1 MDMYKQWA
9 DLGQADEAISQAD
22 ALAIL
27 HGERDGEPIELLP
40 LLEAAGAVR
49 RRYFGNTVTAH
60 ILDNVQNGACPED
73 CNYCGQSKISDSPIK
88 PYKIKPVDEIVAEAK
103 QAKEAGAWRFC
114 MALSG
119 RGPDDRD
126 IEHMGEAIR
135 RISDMGL
142 RTCLSAGLMDDA
154 KAKSLK
160 SAGLDRLNH
169 NLNTSEK
176 HYPSICTTHT
186 YEDRMN
192 TLRAAREA
200 GLGTCSG
207 LIAGMGEGYEDL
219 VSVAFELRKLGSE
232 SIPVNF
238 LLPIEGNPL
247 LDSACEGQALNPQL
261 VLRIL
266 CMVRLVNP
274 TAEVRVGAG
283 REHHLRSM
291 QSFALW
297 PANSLFVDGY
307 LLTEGSEA
315 AATFQ
320 MIRDAGY
327 ELAVEGG
334 QAPQAMDAAAAATAG
349 AAATKAQGCCGS
361 GHGNGGGGA
370 GSSRPTVNDGLP
382 RLKSTVT
389 DGKRFVPAGEVR
401 LPQR

>member
-1 MDMYKQWA
+1 MLYTPSLASRRAGAALEGQIFMDIYKRWTDA
-9 DLGQADEAISQAD
+9 GLADEAISRDD

-27 HGERDGEPIELLP
+27 RGEHAGQPIELLP

-49 RRYFGNTVTAH
+49 RHYFGHTVTAH

-73 CNYCGQSKISDSPIK
+73 CNYCGQSKISESPIK
-88 PYKIKPVDEIVAEAK
+88 PYKIKPVDAIVAEAER
-103 QAKEAGAWRFC
+103 AKASGAWRFC

-126 IEHMGEAIR
+126 ITHMGEAIR

-142 RTCLSAGLMDDA
+142 RTCLSAGLMDGDKA
-154 KAKSLK
+154 KALK
-160 SAGLDRLNH
+160 DAGLDRLNH
-169 NLNTSEK
+169 NLNTSER
-176 HYPSICTTHT
+176 HYPAICTTHT

-219 VSVAFELRKLGSE
+219 ASVAFELRSLRSE

-247 LDSACEGQALNPQL
+247 LDSACEGAPLNPQL

-274 TAEVRVGAG
+274 TAEVRVAAG
-283 REHHLRSM
+283 REHHLRSL
-291 QSFALW
+291 QAFALW
-297 PANSLFVDGY
+297 PANSLFVEGY

-320 MIRDAGY
+320 MIRDAGF
-327 ELAVEGG
+327 ELAVEG
-334 QAPQAMDAAAAATAG
+334 T
-349 AAATKAQGCCGS
+349 
-361 GHGNGGGGA
+361 
-370 GSSRPTVNDGLP
+370 
-382 RLKSTVT
+382 
-389 DGKRFVPAGEVR
+389 
-401 LPQR
+401 

>member
-1 MDMYKQWA
+1 MQRYSQWT
-9 DLGQADEAISQAD
+9 EAGLAGRPIARDD

-27 HGERDGEPIELLP
+27 RGEVDGQPVALLP

-49 RRYFGNTVTAH
+49 RHHVGATVTVH

-73 CNYCGQSKISDSPIK
+73 CNYCGQSKISESPIK
-88 PYKIKPVDEIVAEAK
+88 PYKLKPVDAIVAEAQ
-103 QAKEAGAWRFC
+103 QAKASGAWRFC

-126 IEHMGEAIR
+126 IAHMSEAIR
-135 RISDMGL
+135 KVSDMGL

-154 KAKSLK
+154 KAQALK

-169 NLNTSEK
+169 NLNTSER
-176 HYPSICTTHT
+176 HYPAICTTHT
-186 YEDRMN
+186 YQDRMN
-192 TLRAAREA
+192 TLAAARRA

-207 LIAGMGEGYEDL
+207 LIAGMGETYEDL
-219 VSVAFELRKLGSE
+219 VDVAFALRKLEAE

-247 LDSACEGQALNPQL
+247 QASTCDGTPLTPQT

-274 TAEVRVGAG
+274 TAEVRVAAG
-283 REHHLRSM
+283 REHHLRSL
-291 QSFALW
+291 QAFALW

-307 LLTEGSEA
+307 LLTEGSDA

-320 MIRDAGY
+320 MIRDAG
-327 ELAVEGG
+327 
-334 QAPQAMDAAAAATAG
+334 
-349 AAATKAQGCCGS
+349 
-361 GHGNGGGGA
+361 
-370 GSSRPTVNDGLP
+370 
-382 RLKSTVT
+382 
-389 DGKRFVPAGEVR
+389 
-401 LPQR
+401 